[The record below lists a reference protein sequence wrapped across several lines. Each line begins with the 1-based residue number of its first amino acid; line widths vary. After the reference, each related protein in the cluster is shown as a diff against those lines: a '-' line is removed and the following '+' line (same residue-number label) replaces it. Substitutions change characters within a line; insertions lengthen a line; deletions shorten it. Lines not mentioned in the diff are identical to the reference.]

1 MANKPSL
8 LSTLPTNPP
17 AQFLKDITDGFSK
30 TQMLGEGAFGT
41 VYKVP
46 FSTVE
51 YYAISTHRLECLR
64 GQVDRAF
71 CKMGSQ
77 LR

>member
-30 TQMLGEGAFGT
+30 TQKIGEGAFGT

-51 YYAISTHRLECLR
+51 YLYLYY
-64 GQVDRAF
+64 
-71 CKMGSQ
+71 
-77 LR
+77 